1 MTAMRLLR
9 MELRRMAGD
18 RILWALLALSLVLNG
33 VLVAVDKQEQPET
46 QPEPQTAET
55 VQRQQP
61 TDRNI
66 AHQMSMEEAFFG
78 GQQ

>member
-1 MTAMRLLR
+1 
-9 MELRRMAGD
+9 METEPQE
-18 RILWALLALSLVLNG
+18 
-33 VLVAVDKQEQPET
+33 VANTVVEQSQEAVVDKQEQSET
-46 QPEPQTAET
+46 QPEPQAAET

-61 TDRNI
+61 TDRNT